1 MAIRKINGL
10 EAAGKKL
17 LLNKMNST
25 AQAVRLGLALES
37 QVGCARGLY
46 DFAVNGGA
54 VSTINLLD
62 EEGNAIVLPNKAI
75 ITSVFIDVVTAM
87 TSAGGSGTIS
97 LGANTTTDLRAAVD
111 ADTLSG
117 ISAGVPVGT
126 AATAVKLTAERNLT
140 VSIATEALTAGKFM
154 AIVYWVL
161 GGS

>member
-1 MAIRKINGL
+1 MAIRKINGI
-10 EAAGKKL
+10 EAADKKN

-25 AQAVRLGLALES
+25 AQLIRMGTALEG
-37 QVGCARGLY
+37 QVGCARAFY
-46 DFAVNGGA
+46 DFSVVGGA
-54 VSTINLLD
+54 VSTINLRD
-62 EEGNAIVLPNKAI
+62 EEGNAIALPNKAI

-87 TSAGGSGTIS
+87 TSAGGAGTIS

-117 ISAGVPVGT
+117 ISAGIPVGT

-154 AIVYWVL
+154 AVVYWVL